1 MKFITEENAMDLRF
15 KVHIKIQKPINEVF
29 DAVYN
34 PKKLSFYFT
43 TGGASGPLDE
53 GKTVTW
59 DFADFPGAFPVYV
72 KQVIPN
78 QLIVF
83 EWQAQGSENNPYN
96 TKVEMRFE
104 PLENNS
110 TMVSIT
116 ESGWKQDEK
125 GLESSYGNCSG
136 WAHMSCCLKAFVE
149 YGINLRQGSF

>member
-1 MKFITEENAMDLRF
+1 MDLRF
-15 KVHIKIQKPINEVF
+15 KVHIKIQKPVSDVF

-34 PKKLSFYFT
+34 PKKLSSYFT

-72 KQVIPN
+72 RQVIPN

-83 EWQAQGSENNPYN
+83 EWQAAGSEKDPYN
-96 TKVEMRFE
+96 TKVEMHFE
-104 PLENNS
+104 PIENNS

-125 GLESSYGNCSG
+125 GLESSYGNCFG
-136 WAHMSCCLKAFVE
+136 WSHMSCCLKAFVE
-149 YGINLRQGSF
+149 YGINLRKGSF

>member
-1 MKFITEENAMDLRF
+1 MDLRF
-15 KVHIKIQKPINEVF
+15 KVHIKIQKPVSEVF

-34 PKKLSFYFT
+34 PKKLSSYFT

-59 DFADFPGAFPVYV
+59 DFADFPGAFPVHV

-78 QLIVF
+78 QLIVL
-83 EWQAQGSENNPYN
+83 EWQAAGSEKDPYN

-125 GLESSYGNCSG
+125 GLESSYGNCFG
-136 WAHMSCCLKAFVE
+136 WTHMSCCLKAFLE
-149 YGINLRQGSF
+149 YGINLRKGSF

>member
-1 MKFITEENAMDLRF
+1 MDLRF
-15 KVHIKIQKPINEVF
+15 KVHIKIQKPVSEVF

-34 PKKLSFYFT
+34 PKKLSSYFT

-83 EWQAQGSENNPYN
+83 EWQAAGSEKDPYN

-104 PLENNS
+104 PLENDS

-125 GLESSYGNCSG
+125 GMESSYGNCFG
-136 WAHMSCCLKAFVE
+136 WTHMSCCLKAFVE
-149 YGINLRQGSF
+149 YGINLRKGSF

>member
-1 MKFITEENAMDLRF
+1 MDLRF
-15 KVHIKIQKPINEVF
+15 KVHIKIQKPVSEVF

-34 PKKLSFYFT
+34 PKKLSSYFT

-53 GKTVTW
+53 GKTVSW
-59 DFADFPGAFPVYV
+59 DFADFPGAFPVHV

-78 QLIVF
+78 QLIVL
-83 EWQAQGSENNPYN
+83 EWQAAGSEKDPYN

-125 GLESSYGNCSG
+125 GLESSYGNCFG
-136 WAHMSCCLKAFVE
+136 WTHMSCCLKAFLE
-149 YGINLRQGSF
+149 YGINLRKGSF

>member
-1 MKFITEENAMDLRF
+1 MDLRF
-15 KVHIKIQKPINEVF
+15 KVHIKIQKPVSEVF

-34 PKKLSFYFT
+34 PKKLSSYFT

-53 GKTVTW
+53 GKTVSW
-59 DFADFPGAFPVYV
+59 DFADFPGAFPVHV

-78 QLIVF
+78 QLIVL
-83 EWQAQGSENNPYN
+83 EWQAAGSEKDPYN

-125 GLESSYGNCSG
+125 GLESSYGNCFG
-136 WAHMSCCLKAFVE
+136 WTHMSCCLKAFVE
-149 YGINLRQGSF
+149 YGINLRKGSF

>member
-1 MKFITEENAMDLRF
+1 MDLRF
-15 KVHIKIQKPINEVF
+15 KVHIKIQKPVSEVF

-34 PKKLSFYFT
+34 PKKLSSYFT

-59 DFADFPGAFPVYV
+59 DFADFPGAFPVHV

-83 EWQAQGSENNPYN
+83 EWQAAGSEKDPYN

-104 PLENNS
+104 TLENNS

-125 GLESSYGNCSG
+125 GLESSYGNCFG
-136 WAHMSCCLKAFVE
+136 WSHMSCCLKAFVE
-149 YGINLRQGSF
+149 YGINLRRGSF

>member
-1 MKFITEENAMDLRF
+1 MDFITEENAMDLRF
-15 KVHIKIQKPINEVF
+15 KVHIKIQKPVSEVF

-34 PKKLSFYFT
+34 PKKLSSYFT

-83 EWQAQGSENNPYN
+83 EWPTAVNEKDPYN

-104 PLENNS
+104 SLEDNS

-125 GLESSYGNCSG
+125 GLEASYGNCFG
-136 WAHMSCCLKAFVE
+136 WANMSCCLKAFVE
-149 YGINLRQGSF
+149 YGINLRKGAF

>member
-1 MKFITEENAMDLRF
+1 MDLRF
-15 KVHIKIQKPINEVF
+15 KVHIKIQKPVSEVF

-34 PKKLSFYFT
+34 PKKLSSYFT

-78 QLIVF
+78 QLLVF
-83 EWQAQGSENNPYN
+83 EWQAQGSESNPYN
-96 TKVEMRFE
+96 TKVEMRFD

-125 GLESSYGNCSG
+125 GLESSYGNCFG

-149 YGINLRQGSF
+149 YGINLRKGSF

>member
-1 MKFITEENAMDLRF
+1 MDLRF
-15 KVHIKIQKPINEVF
+15 KVHIKIQKPVSEVF

-34 PKKLSFYFT
+34 PKKLSSYFT
-43 TGGASGPLDE
+43 TGGSSGPLDE
-53 GKTVTW
+53 GTSVTW
-59 DFADFPGAFPVYV
+59 EFADFPGAFPVHV
-72 KQVIPN
+72 RQVIPN
-78 QLIVF
+78 QLIVL
-83 EWQAQGSENNPYN
+83 EWQAAESEKEPYN

-125 GLESSYGNCSG
+125 GLKSSYDNCFG

-149 YGINLRQGSF
+149 YGINLRKGSF